1 MIWFAVVLYSLA
13 AIYLGWR
20 AGRHTQ
26 DGAGFWTADRSLGA
40 TSVGLSISA
49 GFMSVSWSCVYAVQL
64 FYWYGL
70 GAIWL
75 ITVPWLIAL
84 AGIYFLSTKY
94 HALPAFSQPEMVASR
109 FGKKSKR
116 MVAAALA
123 FVFLVWAGAEIYV
136 AAKLLAPELDI
147 SLSWTIVG
155 ICVIV
160 AIYGTLGGFRAVIAT
175 DKLQYVIVA
184 LYILMMGWLS
194 FKGLWQTK
202 SQLIPGPE
210 VLTLK
215 SNKPWTDLVGP
226 GFLTVLIGLIAYLP
240 GWLFETDLWVR
251 VQAASSSVR
260 ARRGMIIA
268 GGNAMIFVGILPL
281 IIGIAALVLFPPIDG
296 VLPSSIGSEGD
307 TIFAALVQTYA
318 PNWLALLVAVGLVAA
333 AMSTVDTCVNVMALS
348 IAYDMFGLHLKNN
361 GKKISQTITVLAVLA
376 AGIFALNTESLWD
389 IFYLSGGVLTTAVA
403 FPVAA
408 VMIPQVNKNGV
419 FWSSFLGFVGIISA
433 YFLQVN
439 GFLVSLQPNWLNA
452 TDLAYILWGIVSASL
467 GYIFGI
473 IKSNTSRKDT
483 KSQR

>member
-1 MIWFAVVLYSLA
+1 
-13 AIYLGWR
+13 
-20 AGRHTQ
+20 
-26 DGAGFWTADRSLGA
+26 
-40 TSVGLSISA
+40 
-49 GFMSVSWSCVYAVQL
+49 
-64 FYWYGL
+64 
-70 GAIWL
+70 
-75 ITVPWLIAL
+75 
-84 AGIYFLSTKY
+84 
-94 HALPAFSQPEMVASR
+94 
-109 FGKKSKR
+109 
-116 MVAAALA
+116 
-123 FVFLVWAGAEIYV
+123 
-136 AAKLLAPELDI
+136 
-147 SLSWTIVG
+147 
-155 ICVIV
+155 
-160 AIYGTLGGFRAVIAT
+160 
-175 DKLQYVIVA
+175 
-184 LYILMMGWLS
+184 
-194 FKGLWQTK
+194 
-202 SQLIPGPE
+202 
-210 VLTLK
+210 
-215 SNKPWTDLVGP
+215 
-226 GFLTVLIGLIAYLP
+226 
-240 GWLFETDLWVR
+240 
-251 VQAASSSVR
+251 
-260 ARRGMIIA
+260 
-268 GGNAMIFVGILPL
+268 
-281 IIGIAALVLFPPIDG
+281 LFPPIDG

-361 GKKISQTITVLAVLA
+361 GKNISQTITVLAVLA